1 MPAPQRPPPLTR
13 GRDDSAQAVNEKPPL
28 LGLRDLECMERAV
41 SLALA
46 AERDGNLPIAAVITV
61 AEAIVA
67 EAANAVWRPVYLPGQ
82 HAEMRALDAVPAAL
96 WPRAAEL
103 TLYTTLEPCV
113 MCFGAIVT
121 HRVGRV
127 VFGSADALSGGTGL
141 LGALPAYVDAKARAI
156 TWIGP
161 VLPAVCDPLRD
172 RAIERAR
179 ALRAGC
185 SDSPPLP

>member
-1 MPAPQRPPPLTR
+1 MNAPTYSVAP
-13 GRDDSAQAVNEKPPL
+13 
-28 LGLRDLECMERAV
+28 RDLELLERAV

-46 AERDGNLPIAAVITV
+46 AERDGNLPIAAVITLG
-61 AEAIVA
+61 AAIVA
-67 EAANAVWRPVYLPGQ
+67 EGANAVWKPVFQPGQ
-82 HAEMRALDAVPAAL
+82 HAEIRALQAVPEAL

-103 TLYTTLEPCV
+103 TLYSTLEPCV

-141 LGALPAYVDAKARAI
+141 LGALPEYVDAKARAI
-156 TWIGP
+156 SWIGP
-161 VLPAVCDPLRD
+161 VLPASCDPLRD

-185 SDSPPLP
+185 ADSPPRP